1 MSTPDFF
8 RSRLD
13 AMIDLRHPLAV
24 LANRMPRSLIEATLT
39 PMFERRAR
47 EGRMSAE
54 VDLFGV
60 TPKLAGA
67 GVSAA
72 ERPRLSVRLMVGLL
86 YLKHAYNESEAPR
99 VRRRPPSLALRRAC
113 VQRLFP
119 IVSVLCFGRRD
130 IAEWAEQATLVIPM
144 DPFECRQFD
153 CF

>member
-24 LANRMPRSLIEATLT
+24 LANRMPWSSIEATLT

-47 EGRMSAE
+47 EGRVSAE
-54 VDLFGV
+54 IDLFGV

-72 ERPRLSVRLMVGLL
+72 GRPRLSVRLMVGLL
-86 YLKHAYNESEAPR
+86 YLKHAYNESDESVCERWAESVYLQYFHGEDYVHSR
-99 VRRRPPSLALRRAC
+99 VCRVTRPTWYGFVKRWAKRASKSCWRRRSRPR
-113 VQRLFP
+113 
-119 IVSVLCFGRRD
+119 
-130 IAEWAEQATLVIPM
+130 
-144 DPFECRQFD
+144 CR
-153 CF
+153 